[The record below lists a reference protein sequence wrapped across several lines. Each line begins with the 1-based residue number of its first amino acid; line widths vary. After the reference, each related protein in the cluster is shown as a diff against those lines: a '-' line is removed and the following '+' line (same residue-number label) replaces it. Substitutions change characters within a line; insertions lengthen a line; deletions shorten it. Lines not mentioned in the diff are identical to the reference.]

1 MKKLCVSL
9 LLIVL
14 LAACDPADPV
24 SGPDT
29 PTPDTS
35 APVSD
40 PMSGPDT
47 PAPPLLSLS
56 ADMAAQYT
64 IVYDDSDAAVV
75 TMFEEFAASLRFKL
89 KAELPLIP
97 ASEAETDYGHEI
109 VLGNARPAAADV
121 TDTLTKND
129 FASAVRDGDWF
140 LCASD
145 PIQYRYLFR
154 VVSDRILT
162 RNSKGVY
169 TVNEDI
175 LFSESDLSETSIAEY
190 LRKKSSALS
199 PTVIR
204 SITQACTYT
213 AQDGTE
219 LLYRFYLPSDYTE
232 DKEYPVVVFLHG
244 AGDRGNDNDKQLSDM
259 IDTLFNLGPSP
270 YLDAILIIP
279 QCPKEA
285 QWVNTPWNKGN
296 YSVAN
301 VPESA
306 QLKAVME
313 LLDTVEA
320 TYSVDKSR
328 VYAMGV
334 SMGGFGTWDLLMR
347 HPDRFA
353 AGMPLCGAA
362 DPAMAQAVKDIPIYT
377 FHGSADTTVPV
388 SGTRAMVDAVQAAGG
403 KVLRYEELEGEGHLI
418 QIPIFKRPEVSEWL
432 FAQKKQ

>member
-1 MKKLCVSL
+1 
-9 LLIVL
+9 
-14 LAACDPADPV
+14 
-24 SGPDT
+24 
-29 PTPDTS
+29 
-35 APVSD
+35 
-40 PMSGPDT
+40 
-47 PAPPLLSLS
+47 
-56 ADMAAQYT
+56 
-64 IVYDDSDAAVV
+64 
-75 TMFEEFAASLRFKL
+75 
-89 KAELPLIP
+89 
-97 ASEAETDYGHEI
+97 
-109 VLGNARPAAADV
+109 
-121 TDTLTKND
+121 
-129 FASAVRDGDWF
+129 
-140 LCASD
+140 
-145 PIQYRYLFR
+145 
-154 VVSDRILT
+154 
-162 RNSKGVY
+162 
-169 TVNEDI
+169 
-175 LFSESDLSETSIAEY
+175 
-190 LRKKSSALS
+190 
-199 PTVIR
+199 
-204 SITQACTYT
+204 
-213 AQDGTE
+213 
-219 LLYRFYLPSDYTE
+219 
-232 DKEYPVVVFLHG
+232 
-244 AGDRGNDNDKQLSDM
+244 
-259 IDTLFNLGPSP
+259 
-270 YLDAILIIP
+270 
-279 QCPKEA
+279 

>member
-56 ADMAAQYT
+56 TDMAAQYT

-285 QWVNTPWNKGN
+285 VGQHPLEQGQLLGRQRPRIR
-296 YSVAN
+296 A
-301 VPESA
+301 A
-306 QLKAVME
+306 QSGYGIARHGGSDLFRGQIAGIRHGRFDGRFRHVGP
-313 LLDTVEA
+313 LDA
-320 TYSVDKSR
+320 SSR
-328 VYAMGV
+328 
-334 SMGGFGTWDLLMR
+334 
-347 HPDRFA
+347 
-353 AGMPLCGAA
+353 PLCGGYAA
-362 DPAMAQAVKDIPIYT
+362 VRRRRSRDGASGQRYPDLHFPRLGGYHRPRERHAR
-377 FHGSADTTVPV
+377 HGRC
-388 SGTRAMVDAVQAAGG
+388 GAGG
-403 KVLRYEELEGEGHLI
+403 GRQGAAL
-418 QIPIFKRPEVSEWL
+418 
-432 FAQKKQ
+432 